1 MDTIVTFLI
10 ILELIKVG
18 SIDVNQDATFS
29 DIDITYKAPFV
40 RIELS

>member
-18 SIDVNQDATFS
+18 SIDVKQDKTFS
-29 DIDITYKAPFV
+29 DIIITYKAPFV
-40 RIELS
+40 RVDLS